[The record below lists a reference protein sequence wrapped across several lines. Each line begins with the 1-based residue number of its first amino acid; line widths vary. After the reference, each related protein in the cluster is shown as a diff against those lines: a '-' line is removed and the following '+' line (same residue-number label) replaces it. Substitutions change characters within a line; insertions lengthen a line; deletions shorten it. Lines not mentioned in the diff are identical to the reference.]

1 MAEANPY
8 HPLRGWRRACERVGD
23 GCALVADTAG
33 HVAAFVLLLLT
44 LSIVLGITLRW
55 IRIDNSWTYDLDLF
69 TLVWTAFAGAVYT
82 SLRGHHVTAGIA
94 LENMLGGRATVLSII
109 RFVIMVG
116 FLILLTVSGY
126 QQAHVSLL
134 THKTT
139 LDVSEWPVWI
149 AQASLPV
156 GAALW
161 AVAETAK
168 FLRQMARAG
177 EKRGGLAPQ
186 AGKQV
191 DNEPGPG

>member
-1 MAEANPY
+1 MIDANPE
-8 HPLRGWRRACERVGD
+8 HPRSGWRRACERAGD
-23 GCALVADTAG
+23 ACALVADAAG
-33 HVAAFVLLLLT
+33 HGAAFILLLLT

-55 IRIDNSWTYDLDLF
+55 IGIDNSWTYDMDLF

-94 LENMLGGRATVLSII
+94 LENMIGGRGTILSII
-109 RFVIMVG
+109 RFVIIVG

-126 QQAHVSLL
+126 RQAHVGLL

-139 LDVSEWPVWI
+139 LDVSEWPVWV

-161 AVAETAK
+161 AVAEAAK
-168 FLRQMARAG
+168 FLRQIARAG
-177 EKRGGLAPQ
+177 EA
-186 AGKQV
+186 
-191 DNEPGPG
+191 